1 MLRLICNYEG
11 TKRTASAFKKAHIK
25 KKNIRL
31 KISIKYA
38 SPSRRKGIFVR
49 QELES
54 LSPVSTC
61 WFQTYRNLED
71 AAVLVRSAQRET
83 LVTHGLPRLVPPG
96 TSMLLPPAPSLF
108 PTHQRHAIKIPIT
121 ESPST
126 LSNALSW
133 QVGSLWAL
141 TQCKAIA
148 GVFATNHLNYSSQQA
163 MLWMRKQPP
172 L

>member
-1 MLRLICNYEG
+1 M
-11 TKRTASAFKKAHIK
+11 
-25 KKNIRL
+25 
-31 KISIKYA
+31 
-38 SPSRRKGIFVR
+38 R
-49 QELES
+49 QELEP
-54 LSPVSTC
+54 LSPVFTC

-96 TSMLLPPAPSLF
+96 ASMLLPTAPSLF
-108 PTHQRHAIKIPIT
+108 PTHQRQAVKMPIT
-121 ESPST
+121 ESPAT
-126 LSNALSW
+126 LSNAMSW

-148 GVFATNHLNYSSQQA
+148 GVFATNHLIHSSQQA
-163 MLWMRKQPP
+163 CCGWGNSLRCSLCYLSKATQLVSEGVNILLKICW